1 LFPINHSQQI
11 IILKN
16 KYFSLL
22 SECPE
27 IQGEWLDNYVH
38 LEYWEKGFSAIPSRQ
53 AESELILKSSSEK
66 IMYLATRPFSVYGEI
81 FLEDSYEF
89 HGQIELQNVQALYD
103 EIILSVSCEDPA
115 VICIPN

>member
-1 LFPINHSQQI
+1 
-11 IILKN
+11 
-16 KYFSLL
+16 
-22 SECPE
+22 
-27 IQGEWLDNYVH
+27 
-38 LEYWEKGFSAIPSRQ
+38 
-53 AESELILKSSSEK
+53 
-66 IMYLATRPFSVYGEI
+66 MYLAIRPFSVYGEI